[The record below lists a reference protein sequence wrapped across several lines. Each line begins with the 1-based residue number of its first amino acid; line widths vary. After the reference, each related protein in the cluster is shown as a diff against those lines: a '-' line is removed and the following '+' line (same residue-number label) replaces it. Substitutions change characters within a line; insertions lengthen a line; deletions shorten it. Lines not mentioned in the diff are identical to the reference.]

1 MFLWFCWASIALGF
15 FLVIPLL
22 WRSKTKGP
30 DIWLALFL
38 LSLIF
43 SAGTNALVETG
54 RDRKYLLLWV
64 LFSTSQTAFAPLLYH
79 YTRGVAGFR
88 FRRVEL
94 WNYFPTLLWFIVL
107 VWVAVLVTLRPN
119 LVKPGLASPSYLR
132 FDWISFVFE
141 VQASIYIPLIV
152 RTILMHHRH
161 IKKEG
166 VLGRH
171 RDLMWLI
178 FLLGGAIVMWALW
191 LWSTLMPN
199 HVMDDLS
206 QASMVVFFYAVGWFG
221 WHQEASPSP
230 PPAKKKYGKSGMS
243 AQDEALVAERMVRYI
258 EGERA
263 FLDEALTLGKVAQAV
278 GCSPQWVSE
287 YLNKTLSTTFFDYIN
302 GQRVDEFLRL
312 ATSQRAGLSVL
323 DLAMA
328 AGFRSRSTFN
338 LAFKKKTGLT
348 PTEWLGR
355 RRQ

>member
-1 MFLWFCWASIALGF
+1 MILWFCWASIVLGL
-15 FLVIPLL
+15 FLIIPLL
-22 WRSKTKGP
+22 RRSKAKGP
-30 DIWLALFL
+30 DLWLTLFL
-38 LSLIF
+38 LALIF
-43 SAGTNALVETG
+43 SEGAGVLVQTG
-54 RDRKYLLLWV
+54 RDRKYLFLWV
-64 LFSTSQTAFAPLLYH
+64 LFVTPEAAFAPLMYH
-79 YTRGVAGFR
+79 YARRVAGFR

-94 WNYFPTLLWFIVL
+94 WNYFPTLLWFMIL
-107 VWVAVLVTLRPN
+107 VRAAVLVTL
-119 LVKPGLASPSYLR
+119 KPGLLAAPRPHS
-132 FDWISFVFE
+132 FDWISFVLE
-141 VQASIYIPLIV
+141 VQASIYIPFIA
-152 RTILMHHRH
+152 RTILKHHRR
-161 IKKEG
+161 IKEEG

-171 RDLMWLI
+171 RDLVWLV
-178 FLLGGAIVMWALW
+178 FLLGGAIVLWGLW

-199 HVMDDLS
+199 HMMNDFE

-258 EGERA
+258 EGDRA
-263 FLDEALTLGKVAQAV
+263 FLDEDLTLGKVAQAV

-302 GQRVDEFLRL
+302 GQRVHEFLRL
-312 ATSQRAGLSVL
+312 ATSQGAEWSVL

-348 PTEWLGR
+348 PTEWLKQL
-355 RRQ
+355 RQ